1 MSNLFKYTVGLGNV
15 GSYQVAGLPYVT
27 SSAIT
32 NQEKEFQFT
41 YITKSITL
49 ENTGSNDVYF
59 RFSENVDG
67 HFKLPSTK
75 KVELDVKCSSIFISA
90 SAGSGVEIF
99 ASMTTIPRKLL
110 LPRNTLF
117 STASGG

>member
-90 SAGSGVEIF
+90 SAGS
-99 ASMTTIPRKLL
+99 AD
-110 LPRNTLF
+110 
-117 STASGG
+117 